1 MPRSPSSCGDLE
13 EGRTIIDE
21 GDRVH
26 SISRS
31 GPTPLEDVSEEF
43 NQAAGGPNA
52 SSPTDGSSQEKA
64 SSEQT
69 PHQRLRRVV
78 LNFTPSWVSVPLMS
92 SERKLD

>member
-1 MPRSPSSCGDLE
+1 MAGLGWSADYICSWAKKMAE
-13 EGRTIIDE
+13 EDILWID
-21 GDRVH
+21 
-26 SISRS
+26 
-31 GPTPLEDVSEEF
+31 PKPDVSEEF

-69 PHQRLRRVV
+69 PRQRLRRVV